1 MHIYSLS
8 LRLVA
13 GLILLGVATGV
24 SAEKNSLTAT
34 IPYEGK
40 GRVFQV
46 TPDTMLFMADFE
58 GIMYVETAEGE
69 LDQAFVRC
77 PAIQKL
83 NVKTHAL
90 SGYGYCVIAV
100 SEGNT
105 IYAEW
110 TCDGDPT
117 GCRGEFTLTAG
128 TGKFDGI
135 KGSSK
140 LLVRSPLH
148 ALLADMATGSV
159 VTTEAG
165 LVVLLKLSYEI
176 PDR

>member
-1 MHIYSLS
+1 MQIYSLS
-8 LRLVA
+8 LRLMG
-13 GLILLGVATGV
+13 GLILLGIATGV

-46 TPDTMLFMADFE
+46 APDTMLFLADFE
-58 GIMYVETAEGE
+58 GIMYVEMADGE

-90 SGYGYCVIAV
+90 SGHGYCIIAV

-110 TCDGDPT
+110 NCEGNPT
-117 GCRGEFTLTAG
+117 GCRGKFTLTAG

-135 KGSSK
+135 KGSSE
-140 LLVRSPLH
+140 LLVRSPMH
-148 ALLADMATGSV
+148 ALLANMATGSV

-165 LVVLLKLSYEI
+165 LVVLLKLNYEI